1 MVFISETPQMLHVA
15 GAFPSCK
22 TLLLACKHTH
32 RHKKCQQRKM
42 WSGNKVSDVRRGLL
56 QPSPSRST
64 GDMRTVSVTLW
75 GCARRTEL
83 KEPVKEF
90 LWASRSWLMLFWLF
104 WFHPPPRKIHCA
116 VFSLVAA
123 LSMAAIWVSI
133 IFWQASIPQ
142 GIDTHPAQTP
152 RNLLPLCTCAALTS
166 HSAQK
171 AMVLTRYSPSCFH
184 LWWWSF
190 SCGESLVSSWHFLIP
205 SVSNFLC
212 SPLMKMQ
219 PEALY
224 IAKS

>member
-22 TLLLACKHTH
+22 TLLLACKPTH

-104 WFHPPPRKIHCA
+104 WFHPRPRKIHCA

-123 LSMAAIWVSI
+123 LSMAVIWVSI
-133 IFWQASIPQ
+133 IFWQASIP
-142 GIDTHPAQTP
+142 P
-152 RNLLPLCTCAALTS
+152 RNWHTPCPN
-166 HSAQK
+166 AQK
-171 AMVLTRYSPSCFH
+171 
-184 LWWWSF
+184 
-190 SCGESLVSSWHFLIP
+190 
-205 SVSNFLC
+205 SVATVHLC
-212 SPLMKMQ
+212 SSHFSLRSKSHGAHQIQPLLLSSMVVVFF
-219 PEALY
+219 LWG
-224 IAKS
+224 KSCLLLAFLNPFSF